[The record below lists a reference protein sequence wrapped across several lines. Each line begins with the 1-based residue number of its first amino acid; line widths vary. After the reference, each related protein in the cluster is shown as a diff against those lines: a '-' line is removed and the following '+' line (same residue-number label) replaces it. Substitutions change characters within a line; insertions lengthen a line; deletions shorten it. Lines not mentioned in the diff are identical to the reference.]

1 MPKGAAVMEVADEL
15 RSKLLSTSKYRA
27 AQQRGRKRGCRRSDP
42 NRSRSEAKIDSRDHE
57 FIPPERIN
65 ISEDGWEF
73 SVCRSS

>member
-42 NRSRSEAKIDSRDHE
+42 NRSRSEAKI
-57 FIPPERIN
+57 
-65 ISEDGWEF
+65 
-73 SVCRSS
+73 